1 MKDLSAKIELGR
13 RTAEI
18 VNSTYK
24 LLTTSITCLAQT
36 EDYVRSIDYM
46 IEVLQVIKSG
56 ITIDKE
62 LDNEEV
68 PLEETEVKVSELES
82 KYQCLRQTAKET
94 LEKMI

>member
-1 MKDLSAKIELGR
+1 MKDLSAKIELSR

-18 VNSTYK
+18 TNSSYK
-24 LLTTSITCLAQT
+24 LLATTIACLAQV
-36 EDYVRSIDYM
+36 EDHEKV
-46 IEVLQVIKSG
+46 IEFLIEILQVIKSG
-56 ITIDKE
+56 ITINKE